1 MRRSVPGLAAGG
13 VTRGEG
19 ATIASAFPRYSHVH
33 FPTNHSPAR
42 VGAKRAAPDDPWCV
56 GPVGV
61 PKGGFGQGALS
72 GAAHAARPNNDWLKG
87 LCEAGRKM
95 ITHDIRRQQ
104 ADPRALA
111 LHFFGANP
119 PHRVEAFAHSLFLK
133 RKCSTNSRRRRRSNL
148 LRCRHITGGHG
159 AALSNLQEPPRPWLR
174 ALPG

>member
-13 VTRGEG
+13 VTPGEG

-87 LCEAGRKM
+87 LSRSRPQDDHARYPTPAGGPTCACASFLWRES
-95 ITHDIRRQQ
+95 TAQ
-104 ADPRALA
+104 
-111 LHFFGANP
+111 
-119 PHRVEAFAHSLFLK
+119 VEAFAHSLFLK